1 MRIQVMSVAVAA
13 GAVAIAASVSSGQQ
27 IDPFYQGC
35 YTIRD
40 LGAPPGV
47 PTNLGGINFL
57 PGNPNVM
64 LIGGA
69 ANGGAGA
76 LYTIAVTRGAG
87 NVITGF
93 SGSAVQYCT
102 APNLDGGLAIAPN
115 NTIFVTT
122 YPNNLMHQIRPGSV
136 VPDRTTALSTVGV
149 TGTTGTCQFVP
160 PGFPGAGRL
169 KVATYSG
176 GTWYDIPYT
185 LDGNTGLYNL
195 ANATSSVFIGGGP
208 EGIVFVGAGNPAF
221 PVASTL
227 VSDYGFG
234 RVDSY
239 RLDANGDPIPS
250 TRRTFLSGLGGAE
263 GGVRDPLTGN
273 FLFSTFGGSNRVLV
287 VEGFNRDCRANING
301 DCAVDFFD
309 YLDFVASFSANE
321 PSADYNRDEVID
333 FFDYLDFVADFSSG
347 CI

>member
-1 MRIQVMSVAVAA
+1 MRTSCMVAA
-13 GAVAIAASVSSGQQ
+13 LAAGVIASTVWGQQ
-27 IDPFYQGC
+27 IAPFYQGC

-47 PTNLGGINFL
+47 PANLGGINFL

-69 ANGGAGA
+69 ANGGTAE
-76 LYTIAVTRGAG
+76 LFTIAITRGAG

-93 SGSAVQYCT
+93 SGSAAVYCS

-115 NTIFVTT
+115 NTIFVAT
-122 YPNNLMHQIRPGSV
+122 YPTNLMHQILPGSSAPNV
-136 VPDRTTALSTVGV
+136 TTSLNTIGIS
-149 TGTTGTCQFVP
+149 GTTGTCQFVP
-160 PGFPGAGRL
+160 PGFPGAGRF
-169 KVATYSG
+169 KVATYGGGEWFDVPLTPDGTSG
-176 GTWYDIPYT
+176 LFTLGTASPGI
-185 LDGNTGLYNL
+185 
-195 ANATSSVFIGGGP
+195 FIGGGP

-227 VSDYGFG
+227 VSEYGFG
-234 RVDSY
+234 QVASYQLDS
-239 RLDANGDPIPS
+239 NGDPIPS
-250 TRRTFLSGLGGAE
+250 TRRAFVTGLGGAE

-273 FLFSTFGGSNRVLV
+273 FLFSTFGGGNRVLV
-287 VEGFNRDCRANING
+287 VEGFNLDCRANING

-309 YLDFVASFSANE
+309 YLDFVASFSAND

-347 CI
+347 CV